1 VKHSNISVYKVWK
14 QIEQVG
20 REKVCLQMPNVV
32 TQFETAHELQ
42 EDLFKRF
49 ETLDEELSIL

>member
-1 VKHSNISVYKVWK
+1 VWK
-14 QIEQVG
+14 QIKPVG
-20 REKVCLQMPNVV
+20 REKVGLQMPNVM
-32 TQFETAHELQ
+32 TQFETPHELQ

>member
-1 VKHSNISVYKVWK
+1 MYSFMFF
-14 QIEQVG
+14 VG
-20 REKVCLQMPNVV
+20 LEHAVV
-32 TQFETAHELQ
+32 TQFETPHELQ

>member
-1 VKHSNISVYKVWK
+1 MFFVVLEHA
-14 QIEQVG
+14 
-20 REKVCLQMPNVV
+20 VV
-32 TQFETAHELQ
+32 TQFETPHELQ